1 MKKKW
6 IGREV
11 DNERIKRI
19 KEETGNNVI
28 ISALLSNRF
37 GDDYLKEINLSVDN
51 LTDPMRLPDMDKA
64 IDRILEAIDNNE
76 KVLVYGDYD
85 ADGVTATNIIYTFL
99 KDQGL
104 DVAYYIP
111 NRLKEGYGLNKPRLK
126 EFKDMGYTLT
136 ITVDTGIVAFEEAL
150 YCKEIG
156 MDLVI
161 TDHHEVQDG
170 KIPEA
175 ISVVDPKREECDLE
189 FKEIAGC
196 FVAFKLVQALSEVI
210 GMPEDYDKKFLSIVA
225 IGTIADVMPLK
236 SENRIAVEYGL
247 KNIKENPNDGVRQL
261 VKDLNS
267 ITAMNIAFSVVPK
280 LNAAGRLG
288 EDTGAEMLM
297 SSSEEE
303 AKNILIQLNLL
314 NEKRKQLVI
323 DITKKVSEI
332 VDNNQLQKNNVI
344 VVEGDFH
351 EGVVGIIASKIA
363 EKYGKSA
370 IILSKEGTVYKGSGR
385 SNGTMSLFD
394 TVNKVKHLTEKF
406 GGHAAAVGMTISE
419 ENIEE
424 FKNELYKIEIEEHP
438 KEIYYDM
445 LFNFKNISVDLI
457 KSFDILEPF
466 GKENEKPVF
475 LFKNV
480 NVKKVYEREKIV
492 SALFSQENKQIF
504 GMTFSKDLFKD
515 IKENDTIYLLATLD
529 INNYNNRED
538 VQLQIID
545 MKKI

>member
-196 FVAFKLVQALSEVI
+196 FVAFKLVQALAEVI

-303 AKNILIQLNLL
+303 AQNILIQLNLL

-332 VDNNQLQKNNVI
+332 VDNNQLHKNNVI

-370 IILSKEGTVYKGSGR
+370 IILSKEGKVYKGSGR

-480 NVKKVYEREKIV
+480 NVKKVYEREKMV
-492 SALFSQENKQIF
+492 SALFSQENKQLF

>member
-303 AKNILIQLNLL
+303 AQNILIQLNLL

-480 NVKKVYEREKIV
+480 NVKKVYEREKMV

-545 MKKI
+545 MKKV

>member
-175 ISVVDPKREECDLE
+175 ISVVDPKREECDLK

-303 AKNILIQLNLL
+303 AKNILTQLNLL

-480 NVKKVYEREKIV
+480 NVKKVYEREKMV

-504 GMTFSKDLFKD
+504 GITFSKDLFKD